1 MAALEQRLLGGFS
14 AAVVLAG
21 VLVTLGELPS
31 TGGGETVA
39 RSGVLAVM
47 AAIAVLLQARS
58 TWRLS
63 HIRVV
68 EAATFLTLTL
78 FLATTT
84 YRSGVADL
92 DATVAAWTSTL
103 FGFGLLAIAYGV
115 FALNSLRRAAV
126 GVVAISA
133 ACPASALLIRASDP
147 AGRPVFDAAAS
158 VR

>member
-78 FLATTT
+78 
-84 YRSGVADL
+84 
-92 DATVAAWTSTL
+92 
-103 FGFGLLAIAYGV
+103 
-115 FALNSLRRAAV
+115 
-126 GVVAISA
+126 
-133 ACPASALLIRASDP
+133 IRASDP